1 MNSSNFRNKPDFYFY
16 DFQMKNNIFGF
27 RFLSNEEKINL
38 LAFKNSRLENNISYL
53 ENRNQSLRY
62 EIDSIMKDNEEQK
75 EKINSL
81 EDNNNHL
88 QTNINNLM
96 QKQKE
101 EEKKKQIEKN
111 KFKNFKNAFENDKN
125 IIKNKN
131 ITNSKN
137 YITNFIINEFV
148 KEFET
153 NSEKKSNFT
162 KTLLNYMDKFTLEF
176 MKYNEFFI
184 QSFKVNSQNIIKN
197 YNVKDNNISIEH
209 INFIV
214 IGKSGT
220 GKSTFINE
228 CLLLNKEKSAKE
240 GVGLS
245 VTKNSN
251 LYCSDKLKMIRIW
264 DTQGMD
270 YKTSQD
276 DILKEVKRIVDDGLK
291 KGPDYY
297 INIILYCTNG
307 NRFQEEDGQLIHEI
321 MKLYPMDNLPVI
333 ITQLQAYFEQDAKY
347 MEKIIKNILANYLEH
362 KIVEKIEIKSII
374 ARDKQVEDKIY
385 RAKGISELL
394 RCSFDIMGRSITSA
408 TFKNFS
414 QDIENLCKNFVDT
427 KINFIQNIFKDEQE
441 ILEIAK
447 DKYVNGTDK
456 YFKDED
462 KKCKTLEKSNIYNKI
477 KENNY
482 FIKNFIKIMSTKFLN
497 IYNNLNNANYSFDC
511 KEKPL
516 VLIFIKDRLE
526 KLQKILNDC
535 SKNIF
540 EEIYKQLFQE
550 YLSELHLNQSS
561 RKKQFEVNYDVID
574 SFDINKNF
582 KEELFQY
589 FKNEFFKYF
598 FCLILKLF
606 MNNLKDILID
616 NYKKEIKENEE
627 MIKIINEKAE
637 YSLKSVTKNL
647 KQKLNDD
654 LDKYNLNQNY
664 NQKESKKNFNI
675 DFEFPEY

>member
-1 MNSSNFRNKPDFYFY
+1 MYSSLWIDLEEQKEKKMLELQDRINLYGWD
-16 DFQMKNNIFGF
+16 NIY
-27 RFLSNEEKINL
+27 LSDEEKIDY
-38 LAFKNSRLENNISYL
+38 LAFKNSKLESNISNLNY
-53 ENRNQSLRY
+53 NNQSLRN
-62 EIDSIMKDNEEQK
+62 EINSITKENKEQK

-88 QTNINNLM
+88 QKNINNLM

-101 EEKKKQIEKN
+101 EEKKKQIEQN
-111 KFKNFKNAFENDKN
+111 KFTKFKKAFENDKN

-148 KEFET
+148 KDFET

-162 KTLLNYMDKFTLEF
+162 KTLLNYMEKFTLEF

-214 IGKSGT
+214 IGKAGT

-240 GVGLS
+240 GVGIS

-251 LYCSDKLKMIRIW
+251 LYCSDKLKMIRI
-264 DTQGMD
+264 

-291 KGPDYY
+291 KGPDHY

-347 MEKIIKNILANYLEH
+347 MEKVIKNILANYLEH

-374 ARDKQVEDKIY
+374 ARDKQVEDKIF

-414 QDIENLCKNFVDT
+414 QDIENLCKNFVDI

-447 DKYVNGTDK
+447 DKYVDGTDK

-462 KKCKTLEKSNIYNKI
+462 KKCKTLGKSNIYNKI

-482 FIKNFIKIMSTKFLN
+482 FINNFIKIMSTKFLN
-497 IYNNLNNANYSFDC
+497 IYNNLNNVNYSFEC

-516 VLIFIKDRLE
+516 VLIFILDRLE
-526 KLQKILNDC
+526 KLQKILNDI

-550 YLSELHLNQSS
+550 YLSELHLNQCS

-606 MNNLKDILID
+606 MNNLKNILID